1 MDQDNYFFSA
11 SAQKESA
18 DALLAEGRQALA
30 RGDVEAGL
38 KCFDDAMQ
46 LDPHYAPLYFAQA
59 ASLFEYGKKYK
70 QTKIL
75 KQAHKRLEMAAYLD
89 PHHVET
95 WLLLGEVLYRI
106 GNTPGQTH
114 HLQKAKEKILHALS
128 LAQSAKLYWTLARIC
143 KSIADTSGEALE
155 LHEALTAFH
164 QALLQDKEL
173 PALFWKEYAT
183 TCSLFSKRVSSVQM
197 QFKAMSLMKQAL
209 LLAPQMHSY
218 WQELAAILHSLYQ
231 QTHDEQHFMQADD
244 CYKAAAEL
252 KSDDKKTW
260 LNWAKLLLDAAYL
273 TFETKQMYACIE
285 KCQRAFAL
293 DPENL
298 SIQCIWAEIL
308 ALLGSET
315 DQLEMLLDA
324 QNRVEKLVDITES
337 LPEVWFAY
345 GSVLTALGNYFNENE
360 YYYEAT
366 EKFQEG
372 ISLNRTCHNHW
383 HAIGRLYTLIGE
395 SEQNRVYSERAL
407 YFLKRALAIH
417 PCSCYTIDYAI
428 SLFKL
433 GEMTREQ
440 EYLEEAILQFQ
451 KGFNMQKNALYTHPE
466 WLFHYACCLDHLGD
480 FYEEDS
486 YYLRALEIFSH
497 VLMID
502 PDFDT
507 VHHRLAL
514 TLSHLG
520 ELTDDI
526 QHFHRAI
533 EHLRLCVK
541 QDEENDVVH
550 LDWAVILINIA
561 CRLSD
566 SKEAEEV
573 YLEAEEKL
581 WHVLRLGNPHA
592 YYHLACLYSLLTQV
606 DKAML
611 CLRKASSLN
620 ILPTLDELMQD
631 EWLDT
636 VRCSGE
642 FIDFYGELE
651 RRSHFQKEE

>member
-1 MDQDNYFFSA
+1 MDRDSLNFS
-11 SAQKESA
+11 STKESGE
-18 DALLAEGRQALA
+18 ALLFEGRQALA
-30 RGDVEAGL
+30 RGDTAAGL
-38 KCFDDAMQ
+38 KCFDAAMQ
-46 LDPHYAPLYFAQA
+46 LDPHYAPLYFTQGA
-59 ASLFEYGKKYK
+59 ALLEYGKKYK

-75 KQAHKRLEMAAYLD
+75 TQAHKRLEMAAYLD
-89 PHHVET
+89 PHHAPT
-95 WLLLGEVLYRI
+95 WLLWSEVLYRL
-106 GNTPGQTH
+106 GRFPGQTH
-114 HLQKAKEKILHALS
+114 HLQNAKEKIAHALT
-128 LAQSAKLYWTLARIC
+128 LAQTAESYWTLARIC
-143 KSIADTSGEALE
+143 KAVAAVSGEALE
-155 LHEALTAFH
+155 LHEALGAFH
-164 QALLQDKEL
+164 QALLQDKEM

-183 TCSLFSKRVSSVQM
+183 TCSLFSVRIGDMQM

-209 LLAPQMHSY
+209 TLAPEVHSY
-218 WQELAAILHSLYQ
+218 WQELAAILHTLYQ
-231 QTHDEQHFMQADD
+231 HTHDEQHFMQANE
-244 CYKAAAEL
+244 CYKTAAEL
-252 KSDDKKTW
+252 KVDDKNTW
-260 LNWAKLLLDAAYL
+260 INWAKLLLNVAHL
-273 TFETKQMYACIE
+273 TFEVKQLRACIE
-285 KCQRAFAL
+285 KCERASLL

-298 SIQCIWAEIL
+298 ATECIWAEAL
-308 ALLGSET
+308 ALLGSES
-315 DQLEMLLDA
+315 DQLELLLAA
-324 QNRVEKLVDITES
+324 QNKVEKLIDTSEP
-337 LPEVWFAY
+337 LPEVYFTY
-345 GSVLTALGNYFNENE
+345 GSVLTAFGNYFNDPE

-372 ISLNRTCHNHW
+372 LSLNRTCHTHW
-383 HAIGRLYTLIGE
+383 HAIGRLYTLLSE
-395 SEQNRVYSERAL
+395 SEQNSVYGQRAL

-417 PCSCYTIDYAI
+417 PCSSYTIDYAV

-440 EYLEEAILQFQ
+440 DYLEEAIVQFQ
-451 KGFNMQKNALYTHPE
+451 KGFSMQKNALYAHPE
-466 WLFHYACCLDHLGD
+466 GLFHYACCLDFLGD
-480 FYEEDS
+480 FHEEDS

-502 PDFDT
+502 PDFHT

-520 ELTDDI
+520 ELTDDVE
-526 QHFHRAI
+526 HFYRAI
-533 EHLRLCVK
+533 EHLRLCAK

-561 CRLSD
+561 CRLSH
-566 SKEAEEV
+566 SAEAEGV

-592 YYHLACLYSLLTQV
+592 YYHLACLYSLLTHV
-606 DKAML
+606 EKAML
-611 CLRKASSLN
+611 CLRKASSMH

-631 EWLDT
+631 EWLDA